1 MRKVIYQN
9 SNIEIDSG
17 LFFGR
22 GVFETILDKEKAVF
36 LDEHIERLNKS
47 INALSLGK
55 AINKDDVISF
65 INENNIKNK
74 ALKIVVT
81 EKNLVYATRD
91 IKYKDEDY
99 INGFKVRISEVLR
112 NSTSR
117 VVAFKT
123 LNYLENIIEYELC
136 QSSGFNEAIFF
147 NELGNLCEGCTSNIF
162 IVKNKKIYTPPVKD
176 GLLPGVVRNWVIKN
190 FQVKET
196 RITKE
201 ELLNS
206 DEVFLT
212 NSLVGVIKVSS
223 IEDKL
228 FDSEVVKEIKKQYDE
243 AINGG
248 EKYE

>member
-22 GVFETILDKEKAVF
+22 GVFETILVKEKAIF

-47 INALSLGK
+47 INAFSLGK

-190 FQVKET
+190 FQVKEA

>member
-1 MRKVIYQN
+1 MRKVIYKN
-9 SNIEIDSG
+9 NNIEIDSG

-22 GVFETILDKEKAVF
+22 GVFETILVKEKAIF
-36 LDEHIERLNKS
+36 LDEHIERLNKA

-81 EKNLVYATRD
+81 EKNLVYSTRD

-123 LNYLENIIEYELC
+123 LNYLENTIEYELC

-162 IVKNKKIYTPPVKD
+162 IVKNKNIYTPPVKD

-190 FQVKET
+190 FQVKEA

>member
-17 LFFGR
+17 LFFAR
-22 GVFETILDKEKAVF
+22 GVFETILVKEKAIF

-147 NELGNLCEGCTSNIF
+147 TELGNLCEGCTSNIF

-190 FQVKET
+190 FQVKEA

>member
-1 MRKVIYQN
+1 MRKVIYDN
-9 SNIEIDSG
+9 DIISIDSG
-17 LFFGR
+17 VFFGR
-22 GVFETILDKEKAVF
+22 GVFETILVKEKAIF

-99 INGFKVRISEVLR
+99 IDGFKVSISEVLR

>member
-22 GVFETILDKEKAVF
+22 GVFETILVKEKAVF

-162 IVKNKKIYTPPVKD
+162 IVKNKNIYTPPVKD

-190 FQVKET
+190 FQVKEA

>member
-22 GVFETILDKEKAVF
+22 GVFETILVKEKAIF

-55 AINKDDVISF
+55 VINKDDVISF

-81 EKNLVYATRD
+81 EKNLVYSTRE

-117 VVAFKT
+117 IVAFKT

-162 IVKNKKIYTPPVKD
+162 IVKNKKIYTPPVKN

>member
-1 MRKVIYQN
+1 MRKVIYKN
-9 SNIEIDSG
+9 NNIEIDSG

-22 GVFETILDKEKAVF
+22 GVFETILVKEKAVF

-81 EKNLVYATRD
+81 EKNLVYSTRD

-190 FQVKET
+190 FQVKEA

>member
-22 GVFETILDKEKAVF
+22 GVFETILVKEKAIF

>member
-22 GVFETILDKEKAVF
+22 GVFETILVKEKAIF

-162 IVKNKKIYTPPVKD
+162 IVKNKNIYTPPVKD

-190 FQVKET
+190 FQVKEA

>member
-1 MRKVIYQN
+1 MRKVIYKN
-9 SNIEIDSG
+9 NNIEIDSG

-22 GVFETILDKEKAVF
+22 GVFETILVKEKAIF

-81 EKNLVYATRD
+81 EKNLVYSTRD

-190 FQVKET
+190 FQVKEA

>member
-22 GVFETILDKEKAVF
+22 GVFETILVKEKAIF

-176 GLLPGVVRNWVIKN
+176 GLLPGVVRNWVIRN

>member
-22 GVFETILDKEKAVF
+22 GVFETILVKEKAIF

-81 EKNLVYATRD
+81 EKNLVYSTRD

-190 FQVKET
+190 FQVKEA

>member
-22 GVFETILDKEKAVF
+22 GVFETILVKEKAIF

-190 FQVKET
+190 FQVKEA

>member
-22 GVFETILDKEKAVF
+22 GVFETILVKEKAVF

-190 FQVKET
+190 FQVKEA

>member
-1 MRKVIYQN
+1 MCY
-9 SNIEIDSG
+9 
-17 LFFGR
+17 
-22 GVFETILDKEKAVF
+22 
-36 LDEHIERLNKS
+36 
-47 INALSLGK
+47 LSRFY
-55 AINKDDVISF
+55 ISHFF
-65 INENNIKNK
+65 INGTFCKIATMMNEIINTIKLYIGIKNK

-190 FQVKET
+190 FQVKEA

>member
-22 GVFETILDKEKAVF
+22 GVFETILVKEKAIF

-55 AINKDDVISF
+55 VINKDDVISF

-81 EKNLVYATRD
+81 EKNLVYSTRE

>member
-22 GVFETILDKEKAVF
+22 GVFETILVKEKAVF

-81 EKNLVYATRD
+81 EKNLVYDTRD

-190 FQVKET
+190 FQVKEA

>member
-22 GVFETILDKEKAVF
+22 GVFETILVKEKAVF

-81 EKNLVYATRD
+81 EKKLVYATRD

>member
-9 SNIEIDSG
+9 NNIEIDSG

-22 GVFETILDKEKAVF
+22 GVFETILVKEKAIF

-81 EKNLVYATRD
+81 EKNLVYSTRD

-99 INGFKVRISEVLR
+99 INGFKVRISKVLR

-162 IVKNKKIYTPPVKD
+162 IVKNKNIYTPPVKD

-190 FQVKET
+190 FQVKEA

>member
-22 GVFETILDKEKAVF
+22 GVFETILVKEKAIF
-36 LDEHIERLNKS
+36 LDEHIERLNKA

-81 EKNLVYATRD
+81 EKNLVYSTRE

-162 IVKNKKIYTPPVKD
+162 IVKNKNIYTPPVKD
-176 GLLPGVVRNWVIKN
+176 GLLPGVVRNWVIRN